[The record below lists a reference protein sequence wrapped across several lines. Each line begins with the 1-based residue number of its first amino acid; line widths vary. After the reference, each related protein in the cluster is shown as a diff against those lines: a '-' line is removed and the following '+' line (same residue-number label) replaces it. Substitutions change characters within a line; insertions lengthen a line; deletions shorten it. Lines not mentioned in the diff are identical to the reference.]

1 MAARSLRDR
10 LARRWM
16 AFAAC
21 VALLFATAGLLL
33 LFLLEDAFIDRQ
45 LEAAA
50 RSLASG
56 TKTLAPLPPA
66 FAVHPVDRLPLDIHA
81 RMPFARVGEPF
92 EMRRANRRY
101 VHVLLVDTP
110 AAGRVAIVYDVT
122 DQLTVS
128 PRLGTGLLIVLGL
141 TAATLV
147 AARGLSR
154 AFAGNVARQ
163 ATALLDE
170 LRRDADPPRLRRLAD
185 AQEILEFRD
194 LLQVHADLR
203 EAQLAAIDNE
213 RRTLAYLG
221 HELRTPLQSSRTS
234 LALLAE
240 RPDDAAAFARLERA
254 LARLTRAGSA
264 VLWLATDRVPDLSEA
279 TPLQPVLQRLAD
291 ELAPLA
297 AQRGQRFDLDVPATL
312 VAAGPAEV
320 VEAILANLIHN
331 ALQHGG
337 PGTVTVRATAAAL
350 VIANPR
356 RDVPDDGGF
365 GLGLEIVHR
374 LAGRIGW
381 TLDMRVGDDMTS
393 TTLHLPP
400 PAPGAR

>member
-110 AAGRVAIVYDVT
+110 AAGRVAVVYDVT

-234 LALLAE
+234 LA
-240 RPDDAAAFARLERA
+240 PDPVSASMVPSCRS
-254 LARLTRAGSA
+254 TRA
-264 VLWLATDRVPDLSEA
+264 
-279 TPLQPVLQRLAD
+279 
-291 ELAPLA
+291 
-297 AQRGQRFDLDVPATL
+297 
-312 VAAGPAEV
+312 
-320 VEAILANLIHN
+320 
-331 ALQHGG
+331 
-337 PGTVTVRATAAAL
+337 
-350 VIANPR
+350 
-356 RDVPDDGGF
+356 
-365 GLGLEIVHR
+365 
-374 LAGRIGW
+374 
-381 TLDMRVGDDMTS
+381 
-393 TTLHLPP
+393 
-400 PAPGAR
+400 